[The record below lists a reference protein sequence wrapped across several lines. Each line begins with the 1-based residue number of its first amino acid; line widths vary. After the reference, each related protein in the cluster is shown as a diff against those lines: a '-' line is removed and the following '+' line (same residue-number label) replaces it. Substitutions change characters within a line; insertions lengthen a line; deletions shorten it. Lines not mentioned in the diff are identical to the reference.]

1 MVYKAAK
8 RPDRRNSG
16 AKVVVYYIAID
27 TMKGLYSLLLMMALA
42 TAAFAQGPGTYGP
55 EQGGRTEVA
64 KAVTLYPNPT
74 TEFVYVRLETMNI
87 DHVKISMHNII
98 GNELPIETEK
108 IDDHEIKIRVKDF
121 DAGYYLLALRD
132 DQSNF
137 RGTYKFLKR

>member
-1 MVYKAAK
+1 
-8 RPDRRNSG
+8 
-16 AKVVVYYIAID
+16 
-27 TMKGLYSLLLMMALA
+27 MKGLYTLLLMMALA

-55 EQGGRTEVA
+55 EQGARTEMA

-108 IDDHEIKIRVKDF
+108 IDEHEVKIRVKDF

>member
-1 MVYKAAK
+1 
-8 RPDRRNSG
+8 
-16 AKVVVYYIAID
+16 
-27 TMKGLYSLLLMMALA
+27 MKGLYSLVLIMALA
-42 TAAFAQGPGTYGP
+42 TSAFAQGPGTYGS
-55 EQGGRTEVA
+55 EQGGRTEMA

-108 IDDHEIKIRVKDF
+108 VDEHEVKIRVKDF

>member
-16 AKVVVYYIAID
+16 PKVVVYYIAID